1 MNEKNTKWINEISV
15 KYNDIIEN
23 YKNIEMFENIYN
35 TTDES
40 NNKREIDSSNIQE
53 GFKIFDDFDIHKKPK
68 NGYRSIGTG
77 PFFELLNAIKE
88 YILCPFYKS
97 DELIDNAIQ
106 VLLDLFLKVKC
117 DNKNTEDSE
126 YEDVQILDLSDVI
139 QPDLLYRE
147 EFQNNNKTSQSDACK
162 NKKEKTKKDSKRY
175 KKIIKNEL
183 YKILCIPLVVHILYN
198 IYFLFLFKDTMGVQ
212 AEFVD
217 VEKKYYDPYLKQ
229 IFSYFLDIII
239 KPITYLYWIFDYISK
254 NENLHIYS
262 DKYPYV
268 FFISIYISIYLY
280 ISSYDKSVIAII
292 GDLLTLK
299 TVPTSIYTFC
309 SAIII
314 WEFFSDMTNKNTVKE
329 WKPIFTVNTM
339 IGLIQYLIYWFLRA
353 CFTFLLTSFSAL
365 LCVYYMVIYM
375 LFGIQFSQSKD
386 TFDVYSDIDDS
397 IYQKIYKIFNADCD
411 PFNLLKIIVQFIS
424 KYSFI
429 YLVEI
434 TIFLI
439 LGFGFYNYR
448 SINDANL
455 LSFLYILHFTG
466 IFILFIWSFAKYN
479 SFVKSL
485 DAKFG
490 LSKT

>member
-1 MNEKNTKWINEISV
+1 MNEQNTKWINEISV
-15 KYNDIIEN
+15 KYKDIIEN

-35 TTDES
+35 TRDES
-40 NNKREIDSSNIQE
+40 NNQRESDSYNIQE

-68 NGYRSIGTG
+68 NGYRSMGTG

-88 YILCPFYKS
+88 YILCPIYKS
-97 DELIDNAIQ
+97 DELIDFAIQ
-106 VLLDLFLKVKC
+106 GLLDLFLKVKC

-126 YEDVQILDLSDVI
+126 YEDVQILDLSDVF

-147 EFQNNNKTSQSDACK
+147 EFQNNNKTSQSEACK
-162 NKKEKTKKDSKRY
+162 TKMEKSKKDSKRY
-175 KKIIKNEL
+175 KTMIKNEL

-198 IYFLFLFKDTMGVQ
+198 TYFLFFFKDNMGVQ
-212 AEFVD
+212 AEFID
-217 VEKKYYDPYLKQ
+217 VEKKYYEPYLKE
-229 IFSYFLDIII
+229 IFSFFIDIII
-239 KPITYLYWIFDYISK
+239 KPLTYLYWIFEYISK
-254 NENLHIYS
+254 NVTLHLYS

-292 GDLLTLK
+292 GELLTFK
-299 TVPTSIYTFC
+299 TVPSIIYTFC
-309 SAIII
+309 TLIII
-314 WEFFSDMTNKNTVKE
+314 WEFCKTIGKETVE
-329 WKPIFTVNTM
+329 NWTTTLTLNPL

-353 CFTFLLTSFSAL
+353 CFTFMMISFSAL
-365 LCVYYMVIYM
+365 LCVYYIVIYM

-386 TFDVYSDIDDS
+386 TFDVYSEIDDS

-466 IFILFIWSFAKYN
+466 IFVLFIWSFAKYN
-479 SFVKSL
+479 SFVKPL
-485 DAKFG
+485 DAKFS
-490 LSKT
+490 LSKK